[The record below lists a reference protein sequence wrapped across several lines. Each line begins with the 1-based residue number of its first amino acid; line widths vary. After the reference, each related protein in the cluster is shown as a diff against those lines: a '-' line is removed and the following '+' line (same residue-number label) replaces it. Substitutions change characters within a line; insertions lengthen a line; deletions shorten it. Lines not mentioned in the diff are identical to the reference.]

1 MHEMENT
8 VSENLK
14 AKKST
19 REANGPKPGLV
30 ESAICGSAFSM
41 LYCQGDCLAEKGQPR
56 NCAPSGGYDEILK
69 KKEYRVKHEEC
80 DTLVNQFLCQAPS
93 LASDHR
99 ACPTVLYHDEGLE
112 CQGGSP
118 MHAVRL
124 R

>member
-1 MHEMENT
+1 MQETGNT

-14 AKKST
+14 AEKEA

-56 NCAPSGGYDEILK
+56 NCAPGGDYDEILK
-69 KKEYRVKHEEC
+69 KKEYRVKHEERNTFV
-80 DTLVNQFLCQAPS
+80 DELPGQAPS
-93 LASDHR
+93 LVADHR
-99 ACPTVLYHDEGLE
+99 AYPTVLYHGGGPE
-112 CQGGSP
+112 CQVGLP